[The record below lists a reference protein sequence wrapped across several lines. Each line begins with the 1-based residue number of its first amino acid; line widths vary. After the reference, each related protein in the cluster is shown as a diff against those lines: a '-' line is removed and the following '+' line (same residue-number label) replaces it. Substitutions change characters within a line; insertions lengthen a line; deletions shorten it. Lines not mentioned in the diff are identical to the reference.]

1 MKDHMVRLS
10 FDIPEEEHIL
20 LKTGCAQL
28 KITIKNFLYEV
39 TLKGL
44 SELKEKQLQ
53 VRLKKSIQQ
62 SKEGKLKSRGSFAKH
77 VKDEV

>member
-1 MKDHMVRLS
+1 MKEHMVRLS

-28 KITIKNFLYEV
+28 KMAIKDFLYEM

-44 SELKEKQLQ
+44 RELKEKQLQ
-53 VRLKKSIQQ
+53 DRLKKSIQQ

-77 VKDEV
+77 VKDEI